1 MIEND
6 SLKLVILILLSQGMI
21 LFTYSGYA
29 FINRIIRIIWSVVF
43 LAIILYSSILIRNL
57 NEKYTSLYNN

>member
-29 FINRIIRIIWSVVF
+29 FINSIIRIIWSVVF
-43 LAIILYSSILIRNL
+43 LATILYSSILWIG
-57 NEKYTSLYNN
+57 YTKLDR